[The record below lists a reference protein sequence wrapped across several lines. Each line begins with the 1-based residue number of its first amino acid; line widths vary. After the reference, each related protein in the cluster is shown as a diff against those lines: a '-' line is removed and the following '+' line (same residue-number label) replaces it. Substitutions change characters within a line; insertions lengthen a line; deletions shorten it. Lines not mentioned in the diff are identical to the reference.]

1 MSRLRK
7 YLSTSQLISA
17 IHQTFLKIPEP
28 GIKEKRDIKIAD
40 CLMSGLAIFG
50 LKWPSLLKYD
60 EERRDTQVKR
70 NLQRLY
76 HVEQAPSDTYLR
88 EELDQL
94 DPKKLRPAFKKILA
108 DVQRGKALKHY
119 EYWNRHYLIAL
130 DGTGQYHSDHVFCQ
144 NCCEKHHGDKVSYY
158 HTMLG
163 AVLLHPNR
171 REVIPLAPEPIV
183 KSDGNTKND
192 CERNAAKR
200 LLSDMRREHP
210 HLKIIITEDGLASNG
225 PHIRLLKDLNMRFIL
240 GVKST
245 DHTFLFDWVSHSAVD
260 TLEKTEPD
268 GTRQV
273 YRWLNGAPL
282 NDAQFDL
289 EINFLEYWEQRPDG
303 QQWHFSWVTDI
314 PLNAST
320 VEVVMKGGRARW
332 KIENETFNTLKNQ
345 GYHFGHNFGHGRNQL
360 CSVFTLLMMLAFL
373 VDQVQALC
381 DSLFQK
387 ARQRRRT
394 LYSLWETMRVL
405 FDYFELESWESY
417 WKMVA
422 YRSRENSS

>member
-7 YLSTSQLISA
+7 YLSTSELISA

-28 GIKEKRDIKIAD
+28 GIKEKRAIKIVD

-50 LKWPSLLKYD
+50 LKWPSLLQYD
-60 EERRDTQVKR
+60 EGRRDTKIQR
-70 NLQRLY
+70 NLKKLY
-76 HVEQAPSDTYLR
+76 HVGQAPSDTYLR
-88 EELDQL
+88 EQL
-94 DPKKLRPAFKKILA
+94 DELNPKQLHRAYQKVWAY
-108 DVQRGKALKHY
+108 VQRGKALKPY
-119 EYWNRHYLIAL
+119 EYWNHHYLIAL
-130 DGTGQYHSDHVFCQ
+130 DGTGQYSSDQVFCQ
-144 NCCEKHHGDKVSYY
+144 NCCEKHHGEKITYY

-200 LLSDMRREHP
+200 LLADIRREHP

-240 GVKST
+240 GAKPE
-245 DHTFLFDWVSHSAVD
+245 DHAFLFDWVSHSAVE
-260 TLEKTEPD
+260 TLEKMEKD
-268 GTRQV
+268 GTRKI
-273 YRWLNGAPL
+273 YRWLNSAPL
-282 NDAQFDL
+282 NDANFDC
-289 EINFLEYWEQRPDG
+289 EVNFLEYWEQRLDG
-303 QQWHFSWVTDI
+303 ERRHFSWVTDI
-314 PLNAST
+314 PLNAET
-320 VEVVMKGGRARW
+320 VEEVMKGGRARW

-345 GYHFGHNFGHGRNQL
+345 GYHFEHNFGHGRNQL
-360 CSVFTLLMMLAFL
+360 CSVFTLLMMLAFC

-381 DSLFQK
+381 DHLFQK

-405 FDYFELESWESY
+405 FDYFELESWEGY
-417 WKMVA
+417 WEMVA